1 MEQAVKD
8 AEIELR
14 KQQKQEEEQK
24 KSEEDKMS

>member
-14 KQQKQEEEQK
+14 KQQKQEEEQR

>member
-14 KQQKQEEEQK
+14 RQQKQEEEQR